1 MWVPRVSGK
10 RGARELERASSQSYS
25 ARNCD
30 IYPVPR
36 RFPVDRQPHSHR
48 FCASTGDRKS
58 NHQVAPIVCSQFAL
72 LSPDSATSQQY
83 IALYLRQQCLHVEKD
98 VFAPRL
104 LCSQLL
110 LTCFTL
116 SLRQSASVTACGG
129 EYVNGQRP
137 ITANGDYRLQY
148 SHWTLTHQPFSDLDY
163 RRLQVEHLHL
173 VLDTYAL
180 HVRPPQQVDVR
191 SQGSIGR
198 APLYPVGVRGARYH
212 GQGSWAGECGSP
224 GSLGK
229 RGAREL
235 ERASSQSYS
244 ARNCDIHPVPRRF
257 PVARQPHSHR

>member
-1 MWVPRVSGK
+1 MCVPGE
-10 RGARELERASSQSYS
+10 ARSR
-25 ARNCD
+25 
-30 IYPVPR
+30 
-36 RFPVDRQPHSHR
+36 
-48 FCASTGDRKS
+48 
-58 NHQVAPIVCSQFAL
+58 
-72 LSPDSATSQQY
+72 
-83 IALYLRQQCLHVEKD
+83 
-98 VFAPRL
+98 PRL
-104 LCSQLL
+104 QSRLPSRCCGALGLRVLCGCSPRSRCPLPRLPCSQLL
-110 LTCFTL
+110 LTCFAL
-116 SLRQSASVTACGG
+116 SLRLSASLTACGG

-148 SHWTLTHQPFSDLDY
+148 SHWTLTHQPFTDLDCH
-163 RRLQVEHLHL
+163 RLQVGHPHL

-235 ERASSQSYS
+235 ERASSQSHS
-244 ARNCDIHPVPRRF
+244 ARNCDIHPVPCRY
-257 PVARQPHSHR
+257 PVDRQPHSHRFCASTGDRKSSHQAAPIVCSQFALLSPDSATSHQ